1 MCSTDI
7 DLLDIL
13 KVEGPEHNNKL
24 KFTLRNKSEIYSEYS
39 SIVDPS
45 FDQIF
50 KKIFKDDKTLIHLLN
65 SLLFPDDNENKIIK
79 IERISN
85 ENTILNNSLKGFF
98 RFDVACKA
106 TYQNNDIN
114 NIKIIDLEMQ
124 LGNDTDLEDRLFQ
137 YGSSLYRKYSFKTVI
152 LALINNK
159 GKKNQPF
166 LSSWIKNVKSDE
178 KGNNITNMNKFDIA
192 IVNLYDV
199 LQKISDNQPIFIKG
213 KEIGISG
220 KKWLKLLSIRHWS
233 HKVSKIQYAIPTFI
247 INLPKE
253 IEHAIHLLKNIDE
266 LQLASLENDEKCFEV
281 CIQNVKEEA
290 IKEVIKEEK
299 KKEKEKEINNLIK
312 FYLSFDHTTFESIF
326 NQINNEEIKYEESY
340 VNKKFESQQNMD
352 GFISFLKKKRKI
364 NE

>member
-1 MCSTDI
+1 VT
-7 DLLDIL
+7 
-13 KVEGPEHNNKL
+13 
-24 KFTLRNKSEIYSEYS
+24 
-39 SIVDPS
+39 
-45 FDQIF
+45 
-50 KKIFKDDKTLIHLLN
+50 
-65 SLLFPDDNENKIIK
+65 
-79 IERISN
+79 
-85 ENTILNNSLKGFF
+85 
-98 RFDVACKA
+98 CKA

-114 NIKIIDLEMQ
+114 NIKIIDLEML
-124 LGNDTDLEDRLFQ
+124 LGNDTELEDRLFQ
-137 YGSSLYRKYSFKTVI
+137 YGSSLYKKYSFKTVI

-192 IVNLYDV
+192 LVNLYDV

-233 HKVSKIQYAIPTFI
+233 HKVSKIQYAIPIFI

-281 CIQNVKEEA
+281 CIQNMKEEA
-290 IKEVIKEEK
+290 IEEAIKEEK

-312 FYLSFDHTTFESIF
+312 FYLSFDHNTFKSIF
-326 NQINNEEIKYEESY
+326 NQIKNEEIKYEESY
-340 VNKKFESQQNMD
+340 INEKFESQQNMD

>member
-1 MCSTDI
+1 MSSTYI

-13 KVEGPEHNNKL
+13 KVEGPEHNNTL

-45 FDQIF
+45 LAQIF
-50 KKIFKDDKTLIHLLN
+50 NKIFEDDKILIHLLN

-79 IERISN
+79 IERILN
-85 ENTILNNSLKGFF
+85 ESTILSNNIKGFF

-114 NIKIIDLEMQ
+114 NIEIIDLEMQ
-124 LGNDTDLEDRLFQ
+124 LGNDTELEDRLFQ
-137 YGSSLYRKYSFKTVI
+137 YGSSLYSKYSFKTVV

-159 GKKNQPF
+159 PKKNKPF

-178 KGNNITNMNKFDIA
+178 KGNNIINMNKFDIA
-192 IVNLYDV
+192 LINLYDV
-199 LQKISDNQPIFIKG
+199 LQKISEGQPIFIRG
-213 KEIGISG
+213 KEIGSSG
-220 KKWLKLLSIRHWS
+220 KKWLKLLSIRQWS
-233 HKVSKIQYAIPTFI
+233 HKLSKLQYAIPIFI

-266 LQLASLENDEKCFEV
+266 LELASLENNEKCIDV
-281 CIQNVKEEA
+281 CIQNEREEA
-290 IKEVIKEEK
+290 IEEEK
-299 KKEKEKEINNLIK
+299 KKEKKKEINNLIK
-312 FYLSFDHTTFESIF
+312 LYLSFDQTTFESIF
-326 NQINNEEIKYEESY
+326 NQINDKEIKYEESY
-340 VNKKFESQQNMD
+340 VKEKVESKQNMK

-364 NE
+364 KE